1 RAEPA
6 EEARGEPGRRDA
18 ARRGPGR
25 RLRPPRQAR
34 SHEHTVCRPRFGG
47 RRARQPSDRRG
58 EVFEYGR
65 GAAGPQR
72 LAARRSEARSFPPA
86 GAPPPWPIPAARLG
100 GAVWVLPRVRA
111 VRCGC
116 AVVEPFLAARLRGAQ
131 EQQAAAEVAA
141 EAREAAGGLR
151 KRAKKPKKAAVPT
164 RDALEARKRTAK
176 HAKATAAAVMLVI
189 AGVISAGWVWL
200 MQ

>member
-1 RAEPA
+1 PPPTAIPFPGSLCRLWHS
-6 EEARGEPGRRDA
+6 GGRRVLSAWLRA
-18 ARRGPGR
+18 ARKPAVSRPR
-25 RLRPPRQAR
+25 ARPPRGPSPLLGSVGLLPPR
-34 SHEHTVCRPRFGG
+34 TSHV
-47 RRARQPSDRRG
+47 
-58 EVFEYGR
+58 V
-65 GAAGPQR
+65 
-72 LAARRSEARSFPPA
+72 
-86 GAPPPWPIPAARLG
+86 
-100 GAVWVLPRVRA
+100 VWVLPRVRA

>member
-58 EVFEYGR
+58 EVFEYG
-65 GAAGPQR
+65 
-72 LAARRSEARSFPPA
+72 
-86 GAPPPWPIPAARLG
+86 
-100 GAVWVLPRVRA
+100 VWVLPRVRA

>member
-1 RAEPA
+1 SSSSSSPSPDRHPV
-6 EEARGEPGRRDA
+6 P
-18 ARRGPGR
+18 
-25 RLRPPRQAR
+25 RLALPPLAQ
-34 SHEHTVCRPRFGG
+34 
-47 RRARQPSDRRG
+47 
-58 EVFEYGR
+58 R

-100 GAVWVLPRVRA
+100 GAA
-111 VRCGC
+111 SSS
-116 AVVEPFLAARLRGAQ
+116 